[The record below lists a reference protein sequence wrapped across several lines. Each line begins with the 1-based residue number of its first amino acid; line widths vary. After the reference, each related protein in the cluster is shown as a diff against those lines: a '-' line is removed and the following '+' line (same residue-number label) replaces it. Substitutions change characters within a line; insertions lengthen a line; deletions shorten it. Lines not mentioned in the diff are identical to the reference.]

1 MEMNIFIF
9 WGGLFQNYLLYLQR
23 NNNNLKLYSFFM
35 EYYNKDIQKHLIE
48 RARKGNTIYYESL
61 NQLIGSPYNLHNS
74 CERHQLGVELGDVS
88 QFELSQGR
96 PLLSAICITQL
107 EKTPGVGF
115 FEMAAELED
124 SNGNKLFDPSKES
137 KKKYL
142 KREQE
147 KVFDYWK
154 NH

>member
-1 MEMNIFIF
+1 
-9 WGGLFQNYLLYLQR
+9 
-23 NNNNLKLYSFFM
+23 M
-35 EYYNKDIQKHLIE
+35 EYYNKDIQKHLIVYAK
-48 RARKGNTIYYESL
+48 RGQTVSYDSINR
-61 NQLIGSPYNLHNS
+61 LIGSPYTLTNS
-74 CERHQLGVELGDVS
+74 YERHQLGEELGDVS

-96 PLLSAICITQL
+96 PLLSSICVKQDD
-107 EKTPGVGF
+107 EMPGKGF

-124 SNGNKLFDPSKES
+124 GEGNKLFDPSKES

-147 KVFDYWK
+147 KVFEYWK